1 MIALLVFKVLKTL
14 RMVVPKVPILRN
26 VLPAFSYVPD
36 SSRPP
41 VPPSIPPVTNPI
53 CVTRT
58 ICSGLMYPSLAAF
71 LGWALYSG
79 TAPESQLKRTL
90 LGKFRVQTPHCVGPF
105 TSIFRPE
112 PVFSSM
118 SEFSRA

>member
-90 LGKFRVQTPHCVGPF
+90 LGKFKVYTVQV
-105 TSIFRPE
+105 
-112 PVFSSM
+112 
-118 SEFSRA
+118 SEVLVHSN